1 MWADNETNEDL
12 LGYQVHADLLKEVV
26 LDSTMLPISIGI
38 FGDWGFRE
46 EQSDALDERGH

>member
-26 LDSTMLPISIGI
+26 RGSATWTAASA
-38 FGDWGFRE
+38 R
-46 EQSDALDERGH
+46 DEKP

>member
-26 LDSTMLPISIGI
+26 LDSGYLDVVKDIGNDSKGGGYP
-38 FGDWGFRE
+38 F
-46 EQSDALDERGH
+46 SYVMPS

>member
-26 LDSTMLPISIGI
+26 S
-38 FGDWGFRE
+38 GFRFWC
-46 EQSDALDERGH
+46 